1 MNNSNLLFILDNIMK
16 NILFINWDFMK
27 IQILK
32 LKFYGFRSSEQNAEV
47 DFSSS
52 NVSVIYGLNGSGKTT
67 FLRAINAFLSQNNQ
81 YLESIF
87 VNKIECFFS
96 EVTPCGDLIVEH
108 CPQLSGISN
117 KDINLLINN
126 GTLEKAQIEIPDSL
140 IGFMDK
146 KFQSYTSTEAW
157 KFLRDKIEEPKIEK
171 ITINKKDGGYDW
183 SEFESSNLFE
193 TKSLS
198 LGIERGVTTQQTR
211 IEPDLILDFFM
222 HPRYRNIFSMDKDK
236 SLHMLAQELSTYI
249 RHRQNALSR
258 VRKADFDFKSK
269 HTNLQNIK
277 LENIQ
282 GILID
287 HYEAAKKA
295 VTTKIQ
301 NALFDTLAFAINQ
314 KPKFPIHADPAD
326 FYVNLEK
333 SRPRLI
339 EALKSAVDNKFKETI
354 LNKLEE
360 LEKEE
365 DYKSVYSN
373 ELLRTLFNNMMAE
386 LKVERLLL
394 SSINLIVEKFNQYL
408 IGGKKLEITEEK
420 VVVRIGSKEL
430 EINELSSGERHILT
444 FLTLV
449 LFHGQERD
457 FLIIDEPEIS
467 LNITWQRELLG
478 LFNELVPDTQIIVA
492 SHSPALAKRNPNY
505 LAELKTYSI
514 Q

>member
-1 MNNSNLLFILDNIMK
+1 
-16 NILFINWDFMK
+16 MK

-32 LKFYGFRSSEQNAEV
+32 LKFFGFRSPDQTAEV

-52 NVSVIYGLNGSGKTT
+52 SVSVIFGLNGSGKTT

-81 YLESIF
+81 YLESIC
-87 VNKIECFFS
+87 VNKIECMFL
-96 EVTPCGDLIVEH
+96 EITPCGDLIRKH
-108 CPQLSGISN
+108 SPQLKELSN
-117 KDINLLINN
+117 KDINYLIDN
-126 GTLEKAQIEIPDSL
+126 GIMEHARIAVPDFFKNKINLNLGEEFSTDSWKMLRSIIERPFIKEISV
-140 IGFMDK
+140 IK
-146 KFQSYTSTEAW
+146 
-157 KFLRDKIEEPKIEK
+157 
-171 ITINKKDGGYDW
+171 NDGGYDW

-198 LGIERGVTTQQTR
+198 LGIERGVTTQQIR
-211 IEPDLILDFFM
+211 VEPDLILDFFM
-222 HPRYRNIFSMDKDK
+222 HPRYRNIFSMEKDK
-236 SLHMLAQELSTYI
+236 SLHMLSQELSVYI
-249 RHRQNALSR
+249 RQRQNALSR
-258 VRKADFDFKSK
+258 AKKADFDIKSK
-269 HTNLQNIK
+269 HANLQNIK

-287 HYEAAKKA
+287 HYDAAKKA
-295 VTTKIQ
+295 VTIKIQ
-301 NALFDTLAFAINQ
+301 NALFDTLAFAIDQ
-314 KPKFPIHADPAD
+314 KSKMTVHAEPTE
-326 FYVNLEK
+326 FYTNLEK

-354 LNKLEE
+354 LEKLEG
-360 LEKEE
+360 LESEA
-365 DYKSVYSN
+365 DYHKVYKN

-394 SSINLIVEKFNQYL
+394 SSINLIVEKFNKYL
-408 IGGKKLEITEEK
+408 IDGKRLEITEEK
-420 VVVRIGSKEL
+420 VVVKIGEKEL

-449 LFHGQERD
+449 LFHGQERN

-492 SHSPALAKRNPNY
+492 SHSPAIAKRNPQY
-505 LAELKTYSI
+505 LSELKTFR
-514 Q
+514 QKND

>member
-1 MNNSNLLFILDNIMK
+1 
-16 NILFINWDFMK
+16 MK
-27 IQILK
+27 IQIQK
-32 LKFYGFRSSEQNAEV
+32 LMFHGFRSEDQYAEV

-52 NVSVIYGLNGSGKTT
+52 NISVIYGLNGSGKTT

-81 YLESIF
+81 YLESIL
-87 VNKIECFFS
+87 VNKIECVFS
-96 EVTPCGDLIVEH
+96 QSASCGDLIKKH
-108 CPQLSGISN
+108 CPQLTGISN
-117 KDINLLINN
+117 KDINMLINH
-126 GTLEKAQIEIPDSL
+126 GTLEKANINIPNYFIERMDIP
-140 IGFMDK
+140 F
-146 KFQSYTSTEAW
+146 YPYNSTEAW
-157 KFLRDKIEEPKIEK
+157 KYLKDRIEEPSINK
-171 ITINKKDGGYDW
+171 ITIRKSDGGYDW
-183 SEFESSNLFE
+183 SEFESSRLFE

-211 IEPDLILDFFM
+211 IDPDLILDFFM

-236 SLHMLAQELSTYI
+236 SLHMLAQDLSIYI
-249 RHRQNALSR
+249 RQRQHALSR
-258 VRKADFDFKSK
+258 VKKADFDFKSN

-282 GILID
+282 GILVD

-295 VTTKIQ
+295 ATTKIQ

-314 KPKFPIHADPAD
+314 ESKFAIHAEPSNPSD
-326 FYVNLEK
+326 FFVNLEK
-333 SRPRLI
+333 SRTRLI
-339 EALKSAVDNKFKETI
+339 EALRSAVDNRFKETI
-354 LNKLEE
+354 LYKLEN
-360 LEKEE
+360 LKTEK
-365 DYKSVYSN
+365 DYIEVYSN

-408 IGGKKLEITEEK
+408 IGGKRLEITEEK
-420 VVVRIGSKEL
+420 VVVRIGNKEL

-449 LFHGQERD
+449 LFHGQDRD

-492 SHSPALAKRNPNY
+492 SHSPALAKRNPSY
-505 LAELKTYSI
+505 LSELKTFNS
-514 Q
+514 

>member
-1 MNNSNLLFILDNIMK
+1 
-16 NILFINWDFMK
+16 MK

-32 LKFYGFRSSEQNAEV
+32 LKFFGFRSADQIAEV
-47 DFSSS
+47 NFSPTS
-52 NVSVIYGLNGSGKTT
+52 VSVIYGLNGSGKTT

-81 YLESIF
+81 YLESIC
-87 VNKIECFFS
+87 VNKIICEYV
-96 EVTPCGDLIVEH
+96 EIKPCGVLIREH
-108 CPQLSGISN
+108 CTELNGLSN
-117 KDINLLINN
+117 KNINFIIDS
-126 GTLEKAQIEIPDSL
+126 GSLEAAEIAIPNYFLSKYS
-140 IGFMDK
+140 IPE
-146 KFQSYTSTEAW
+146 SSRYSTESW
-157 KFLRDKIEEPKIEK
+157 KFIRSRIEQPIIKNI
-171 ITINKKDGGYDW
+171 IINKTNTGYDW
-183 SEFESSNLFE
+183 SEFESSNLFA

-211 IEPDLILDFFM
+211 VEPDLILEFFM
-222 HPRYRNIFSMDKDK
+222 HPRYRSILSMDREK
-236 SLHMLAQELSTYI
+236 SLHMLAQDLSAFI
-249 RHRQNALSR
+249 RRRQNTLSR
-258 VRKADFDFKSK
+258 VKKAEFDLKSN
-269 HTNLQNIK
+269 HANLQNIK

-287 HYEAAKKA
+287 HYETAKKA
-295 VTTKIQ
+295 VTIKIQ

-314 KPKFPIHADPAD
+314 RSKMTVSSDPSD
-326 FYVNLEK
+326 FYTSLEK

-354 LNKLEE
+354 LEKLEG
-360 LEKEE
+360 LKSEK
-365 DYKSVYSN
+365 DYQNVYAN

-394 SSINLIVEKFNQYL
+394 SSINLIVEKFNKYL
-408 IGGKKLEITEEK
+408 IDGKKLEITEDK
-420 VVVRIGSKEL
+420 VVVKINNKEL

-492 SHSPALAKRNPNY
+492 SHSPALAKRNPQY
-505 LAELKTYSI
+505 LTELKTHRL
-514 Q
+514 